1 MRGPPGDRQACRE
14 GDFAVASYESDAVAV
29 TALRAGRASRHA
41 GGGRGTGT
49 GVGRFLDAHLLEIL
63 GGLALAALV
72 LLILV
77 SQVYPLKFPNPDLG
91 WVVIIYALLA
101 VDISA
106 FLRFVYRAFGGWDP
120 DPERPSWKNDPGG
133 GGPRGSYII
142 LGLIVTILGI
152 ILFFTSLY
160 YLNHA
165 GLYMSVHPASA
176 AISWKTNMLLAIGVL
191 TTTQSPPMVL
201 NGVGYA
207 AAAQELT
214 DLVLLGGVATVA
226 LSRL

>member
-101 VDISA
+101 VDTA
-106 FLRFVYRAFGGWDP
+106 A
-120 DPERPSWKNDPGG
+120 
-133 GGPRGSYII
+133 PRIVLPTGT
-142 LGLIVTILGI
+142 LG
-152 ILFFTSLY
+152 
-160 YLNHA
+160 
-165 GLYMSVHPASA
+165 
-176 AISWKTNMLLAIGVL
+176 IGVL
-191 TTTQSPPMVL
+191 HHPGPNRHHTRHHPFLHQPVLPEPRWSLYVRSPSLCCPFL
-201 NGVGYA
+201 EDQHASCHRRSDHYPKPADGSQWRWLRCCCPGANR
-207 AAAQELT
+207 L
-214 DLVLLGGVATVA
+214 GVAGRGGHRRSKPA
-226 LSRL
+226 LITYLSV